1 MSHIVLLGDSI
12 FDNGVYVP
20 GEPDVVRQLQAALPE
35 GWRATLLAVDGAV
48 TRSVKAQLDRL
59 AADATHLVVSVGG
72 NDALGESHVL
82 GAAVRNVGEG
92 VALLAAAQDRF
103 GRDYQEML
111 EAVLAKGL
119 PTALC
124 TIYDTPASA
133 PNHRIIKTGI
143 AIFNDVITRAAFAAA
158 LPLIDLR
165 LICGED
171 DDYANPIEPSA
182 KGGDKIARAIASLV
196 TGAAGA
202 VSTVV
207 ARAPG

>member
-20 GEPDVVRQLQAALPE
+20 GQPDVVRQLQAALPE

-48 TRSVKAQLDRL
+48 TRSVKAQLGRL
-59 AADATHLVVSVGG
+59 PPDATHLVVSVGG

-82 GAAVRNVGEG
+82 GAAVRSVGEG

-103 GRDYQEML
+103 AGDYEEML
-111 EAVLAKGL
+111 EAVLASGL